1 MLLAVAMDKQGRSLV
16 EPYKRR
22 NRLTFAHLLDPENRV
37 SGTYGVRGVPTSF
50 LVDKEGNIVARV
62 VGPLG
67 WADTE
72 FQMLFEEMIVE

>member
-1 MLLAVAMDKQGRSLV
+1 MLAVAMDKQGRSLV

-22 NRLTFAHLLDPENRV
+22 NRLSFTHLMDSENKV
-37 SGTYGVRGVPTSF
+37 SVAYGVRGVPTSF
-50 LVDKEGNIVARV
+50 LVNKQGNIIARV
-62 VGPLG
+62 VGPMG

>member
-1 MLLAVAMDKQGRSLV
+1 MLAVAMDPQGRSLV

-22 NRLTFAHLLDPENRV
+22 NRLTFAHLLDPENKV
-37 SGTYGVRGVPTSF
+37 SGAYGVRGVPTSF

-62 VGPLG
+62 VGPKG

-72 FQMLFEEMIVE
+72 FQMLFEEMVVE